1 MTHGRQPKQLNK
13 TGGEAELVQR
23 EAGLQHQLSAAQVAM
38 IALGSTIGTGLFL
51 TSAISVKLAGPA
63 VAKYGG
69 KFLFRAGNAQ
79 VMEGKFDYSRM
90 VVVEFPDAESAKKYF
105 HSREYQEARDKRLG
119 AADFNLIILEG

>member
-23 EAGLQHQLSAAQVAM
+23 EVGLQHQLSAAQVAM

-63 VAKYGG
+63 VILSFAAGG
-69 KFLFRAGNAQ
+69 GLPLTGVWGVGGGGGAHLPPGVRW
-79 VMEGKFDYSRM
+79 EC
-90 VVVEFPDAESAKKYF
+90 SA
-105 HSREYQEARDKRLG
+105 R
-119 AADFNLIILEG
+119 